1 MLIKIPYARNAI
13 EYYQSVL
20 KNKNPKLVDQS
31 KIITEQRQS
40 L

>member
-20 KNKNPKLVDQS
+20 KNKNPKLVDPS
-31 KIITEQRQS
+31 KIITEPPQN